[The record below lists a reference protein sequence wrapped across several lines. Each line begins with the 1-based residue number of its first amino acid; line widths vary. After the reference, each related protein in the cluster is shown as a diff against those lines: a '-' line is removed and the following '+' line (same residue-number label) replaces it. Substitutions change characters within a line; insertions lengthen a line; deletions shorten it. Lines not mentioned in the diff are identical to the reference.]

1 MVDFTREIKQ
11 AQKTASQTPQF
22 AAPSN
27 SLGGDIVNAAGT
39 GLQFYQQ
46 QQAKTDLQELTQ
58 KQAAQD
64 KMLSEG
70 IMGYREQ
77 RQALANQPKVTRTQL
92 AAFDKKFLSQ
102 YPVEMQYEIVSG
114 TNKLTGTNLSSMSS
128 TITAQEKADREASA
142 LIQENRFELEDAAA
156 KSLASSG
163 MSFHDIENM
172 SDVELR
178 DVQLQGMIL
187 KSESDKKAAALAS
200 KIQNG
205 TWEKMSTE
213 KKTKEYLAV
222 AVPNFRNTV
231 SSDLLTTIDTL
242 GGFGKAL
249 EIGSKEALLDGIQKK
264 RASIPALLAEQ
275 AQKALDLGAPL
286 SLDQQNAF
294 KQAANEEVTRAEE
307 LISDEKYV
315 KLFDSQN
322 DRMLRDGL
330 FRMSMS
336 SNTTERGAAVS
347 TMIMMSS
354 NIPLGDVEKSAIAK
368 ITSRGI
374 SGNLKFTTDAET
386 DEDETTSLQKV
397 QVLTEKIKLE
407 SLEGG
412 YSDTDKQQNASIVLN
427 AITGTSAEVAAFAN
441 AGGINKLAG
450 AIATTE
456 GKSIPQESHAEIKE
470 ALFSESYNRVGAAQA
485 RAINTKSSRME
496 KISTGRGSDYV
507 MVSTDVLKNFSL
519 SPETGLLEN
528 ISGSYVVPD
537 SVTQYNSYMKDLFKS
552 FEVLGVDENR
562 IKDFKDNAMKSMMIL
577 KANNK

>member
-1 MVDFTREIKQ
+1 VVDFTREIKQ

-27 SLGGDIVNAAGT
+27 SLGGDIVNAVGT

-58 KQAAQD
+58 KEAAQERL
-64 KMLSEG
+64 MAQG
-70 IMGYREQ
+70 IMGLREQ
-77 RQALANQPKVTRTQL
+77 RQDLVNQGASRASLALRDKAYLDKYSPEMQL
-92 AAFDKKFLSQ
+92 A
-102 YPVEMQYEIVSG
+102 IVSG
-114 TNKLTGTNLSSMSS
+114 VKKATGETLSSFSDE
-128 TITAQEKADREASA
+128 ITAKEKADREASA
-142 LIQENRFELEDAAA
+142 LIQANRFKLEDDAA

-163 MSFHDIENM
+163 MSFYDIENM

-222 AVPNFRNTV
+222 AVPDFRNSV
-231 SSDLLTTIDTL
+231 SSDLLTTIDAL

-249 EIGSKEALLDGIQKK
+249 AIGSKEALLDGIQKK
-264 RASIPALLAEQ
+264 RASIPELLAEQ
-275 AQKALDLGAPL
+275 AQKAFDLGAPL

-294 KQAANEEVTRAEE
+294 KQAANDEITRAEG

-330 FRMSMS
+330 FRMAMS
-336 SNTTERGAAVS
+336 SNPTERGAAVS
-347 TMIMMSS
+347 AMIMMSS

-368 ITSRGI
+368 ITSKSI
-374 SGNLKFTTDAET
+374 AGNLKFTAEDET
-386 DEDETTSLQKV
+386 DEDETTPVQKV

-412 YSDTDKQQNASIVLN
+412 YNDTDKQQNASIVLN
-427 AITGTSAEVAAFAN
+427 AITGTSAEVTAFAK

-450 AIATTE
+450 AISATE
-456 GKSIPQESHAEIKE
+456 GKGISQESHAEIRE

-496 KISTGRGSDYV
+496 KMSTGRGSDYV